1 MDSSKYLQELKT
13 YCNKLKP
20 FVSYYSKL
28 IDSYNNT
35 VHDLSENKI
44 KPLLPNEPR

>member
-1 MDSSKYLQELKT
+1 MDSSKYLWKLKT

-28 IDSYNNT
+28 IDSYNNA
-35 VHDLSENKI
+35 VHDLLENKNKTI
-44 KPLLPNEPR
+44 IAQ